1 MEFFGALIIIIIAV
15 GFGFFIGRQMATSKQ
30 NNEVEIELKTTNQNL
45 QKQIDEKDKE
55 LQKTRTKAESLT
67 GELAQAK
74 EQTNAHQKAQKQ
86 AKTEFENL
94 AHKILKTTGEDFKQ
108 QSEETLKNLLNPLDT
123 QLKDFKTEI
132 TGFKAINSKMT
143 LETESLTKALTS
155 NVKIQ
160 GNWGEFTLER
170 ILEQSGLTEGREYNV
185 QGKGL
190 DIKSADGGRQMPD
203 VIINLPEEKHI
214 VIDSKVSLK
223 DFVDYQAAQDETAR
237 AMAVKKFIT
246 STRNHIKGLQSK
258 NYQNA
263 YGLKSLN
270 FVMMFMPIEASYFLL
285 MQEREDLIAEAWD
298 KNIALVCPSTLLP
311 NLRTIAYLWR
321 LQKQNENADEIA
333 RLGGT
338 IYDKIHGF
346 LSNME
351 TVGKAIDNAQ
361 KKHDEALKQLSGGRG
376 NVLTQAEKLKEMGA
390 KTQKTLPQN
399 LLED

>member
-15 GFGFFIGRQMATSKQ
+15 GFGFFIGRQMASSKQ

-55 LQKTRTKAESLT
+55 LQKTRTKAENLT

-94 AHKILKTTGEDFKQ
+94 ANKILKTTGEDFKQ

-132 TGFKAINSKMT
+132 TGFKAINNKMT

-190 DIKSADGGRQMPD
+190 DIKNVDGGRQMPD

-237 AMAVKKFIT
+237 EMAVKNFIT